1 MADLTTATSLLT
13 LLESSPDL
21 TSLHTLFKSH
31 LKPFPPK
38 TDTETRT
45 LAKQY
50 LSFLSKSLT
59 LLPKRLNK
67 TPKLNPNHAHELF
80 KTYKLCLSCLEAINS
95 ELFGKRY
102 SVQVQRARLIHCYE
116 YWGKYNE
123 AKAQGLYVL
132 RFIGELYSGTGK
144 GKWKGGVPELG
155 KDNKDKDLAMLIVEV
170 VVTIVKCVANARCE
184 DEADVVDMVFDIEP
198 WLRIIDADAY
208 EKLHKMLVTYLI
220 RFGKRICSSLFSPPD
235 DQIVCSIDLLTR
247 VLDVMAHQCMLRKE
261 TSLVNFLEFVD
272 YCANKC
278 RNATVDFCGA
288 VATHFK
294 KLAND
299 YSQVKLSSVN
309 LILRLYAI
317 SLSLSDL
324 NYYSREGS
332 PKMAISGKDISI
344 PKLLLDMENRLQRL
358 TTVHGYLL
366 SKVDNGM
373 SMAADTRTYMSS
385 YFTALNFLCE
395 PLTKL
400 MISER
405 EDILCGFDDNSYP
418 IKLPNIEDAFH
429 QFILVSSASDND
441 GDVYNNYT
449 VLSVAIAAFTLSFA
463 TKKKT
468 EACTKFLKDL
478 ILTDCLQTKGLK
490 YLYASLHNVGIVLY
504 KSDRLTEAT
513 KSLELCCQAAWSC
526 VIHLCKMFA
535 SSTDE
540 SSSDLSEDAI
550 TVFATEACAKS
561 AFLLDTLHQCGSKK
575 ISRTLIDCL
584 ERWSV
589 AHSLFEKMP
598 IPVALVKQWV
608 KIECKEIKDPEARHS
623 ATTIYFLMSSSVK
636 MSKETLS
643 ILSEQELQAY
653 MEFKSLNP
661 ELCKIMQPKISNL
674 LLKETC
680 NTKDSF
686 LQKSRIL
693 IANARE
699 SRARGIEGLNDSIKY
714 LSEVIS
720 IMSDLYNK
728 DEHARDLLA
737 QAYCLRTLCTQEA
750 EPNSKLF
757 VQDIGNALKLWLSQ
771 EQPQSAEQ
779 TRIVSLNTFTL
790 LYHVGDL
797 LSLKGYM
804 EDHSDIYEMMFRFF
818 TSKNVSLKECIT
830 ILWQSRSFRHCLC
843 TSPVSDAFIM
853 TLSKHCELFKSMEF
867 WISCMERSKSLGVG
881 FRQSLSVI
889 STLSSP
895 DSYSHEHA
903 PQPLAS
909 VDDVKQAAS
918 DLISN
923 VPLSSKSLFL
933 AAHLYYDLCERVIA
947 KGSMIEALS
956 YAKEAHRLRVK
967 LFQKR
972 FIYSTEQHND
982 IFGDNGELI
991 KKRGY
996 GLKSFYMH
1004 PSVATSAWLSH
1015 DMDSSDLVDFILTPW
1030 NVLQCY
1036 LESILQVG
1044 TIQEIIGNGSEAEAL
1059 LAWGKNI
1066 SVFHGLPIFI
1076 VSFSSALG
1084 QLYHKRRLWHL
1095 AEKELES
1102 AKHTLA
1108 DSCSLISCF
1117 KCKLVLQVTVDK
1129 QLGDLYRSRFN
1140 NATGNKLYEELSKAE
1155 TLYRSAVDKLKL
1167 TEWNNCVSHPKK
1179 TTAKQEEIQ
1188 PGVTKKGKK
1197 TAKPLPQ
1204 EQRVTSR
1211 VTRSSKQRRETAQNE
1226 SQKVMERKTVS
1237 FCNDALVKKGTQMS
1251 KVGCITS
1258 CGCEVTCVCDDKDC
1272 WHCLSYG
1279 VMKSLSVKSIIQM
1292 KWEITRRRLLLRL
1305 LTRIGKC
1312 LTDIEETQRAHN
1324 VFLESISVLVSRIE
1338 HASLLYS
1345 ICWFSLRSSWNK
1357 GTRNDCCDLSFI
1369 PMPTVLS
1376 GLKLSFI
1383 LCREVPELF
1392 QKVSRLLSVLYTLS
1406 PSNKEF
1412 STLFASKALS
1422 ESQWASYFH
1431 QASLGTH
1438 LNYQLFSHLGKPT
1451 DRNTVD
1457 VDGSSVTNST
1467 PLSLHRLAP
1476 ESVMDLEEF
1485 IIKFFLDLP
1494 RATIVCISVLGDT
1507 YACFLRDLLPY
1518 EYSAHAWIMFS
1529 RLNSDNAPIVIA
1541 LPLGSILAGSL
1552 EDDEDSS
1559 SCIFSS
1565 CGKSWHCPW
1574 DHTIIDE
1581 VAPLFRR
1588 ILEQNYASTSGHTL
1602 EDTKQNRSLWWN
1614 QRKKLDQCLG
1624 DLLSDMED
1632 LWFGPWKYL
1641 LLGGLIN
1648 CKHLDSV
1655 TKKLMKDL
1663 KSKCKVNISENIL
1676 RSLISGASSQQIE
1689 CLSELILKKGC
1700 YIGGIQCDNDRS
1712 PGENSSCL
1720 YSLVSDFLTNAI
1732 HEIGDDLVGREP
1744 VILVPDFDIQMLPW
1758 ESMPLLK
1765 NQEVYRMPSIASIS
1779 CTYDRCCHIQEKVG
1793 KDFAVSPM
1801 IDPLDAYYLLNPG
1814 GDLSETEAEFGAW
1827 FKDQNLEGTSGTSPT
1842 VDELSAAL
1850 KNHDLFIYVG
1860 HGSGVQYIPGGEIQ
1874 KLDGCAATFL
1884 MGCSSGSL
1892 SLNGSYTPKDKDIDR
1907 FGKAMLDAWI
1917 AARSTSSLDCA
1928 QCTEIA
1934 DKLKELNIDEGK
1946 RKGKKISQCKSAE
1959 VSEINYSTFGC
1970 KHRPKVG
1977 SFMGNA
1983 RQACALPFLI
1993 GAAPVCYGVPTGI
2006 RKKNM

>member
-1 MADLTTATSLLT
+1 M
-13 LLESSPDL
+13 
-21 TSLHTLFKSH
+21 
-31 LKPFPPK
+31 
-38 TDTETRT
+38 
-45 LAKQY
+45 
-50 LSFLSKSLT
+50 
-59 LLPKRLNK
+59 
-67 TPKLNPNHAHELF
+67 
-80 KTYKLCLSCLEAINS
+80 
-95 ELFGKRY
+95 
-102 SVQVQRARLIHCYE
+102 
-116 YWGKYNE
+116 
-123 AKAQGLYVL
+123 
-132 RFIGELYSGTGK
+132 
-144 GKWKGGVPELG
+144 
-155 KDNKDKDLAMLIVEV
+155 IVEV

-184 DEADVVDMVFDIEP
+184 DEADVVDMVFDVEP
-198 WLRIIDADAY
+198 WFSIIDADAY
-208 EKLHKMLVTYLI
+208 EKLHKMLVT
-220 RFGKRICSSLFSPPD
+220 
-235 DQIVCSIDLLTR
+235 
-247 VLDVMAHQCMLRKE
+247 
-261 TSLVNFLEFVD
+261 
-272 YCANKC
+272 
-278 RNATVDFCGA
+278 
-288 VATHFK
+288 
-294 KLAND
+294 
-299 YSQVKLSSVN
+299 N
-309 LILRLYAI
+309 LI
-317 SLSLSDL
+317 
-324 NYYSREGS
+324 
-332 PKMAISGKDISI
+332 K
-344 PKLLLDMENRLQRL
+344 
-358 TTVHGYLL
+358 
-366 SKVDNGM
+366 
-373 SMAADTRTYMSS
+373 
-385 YFTALNFLCE
+385 
-395 PLTKL
+395 
-400 MISER
+400 
-405 EDILCGFDDNSYP
+405 
-418 IKLPNIEDAFH
+418 
-429 QFILVSSASDND
+429 
-441 GDVYNNYT
+441 
-449 VLSVAIAAFTLSFA
+449 
-463 TKKKT
+463 
-468 EACTKFLKDL
+468 
-478 ILTDCLQTKGLK
+478 
-490 YLYASLHNVGIVLY
+490 
-504 KSDRLTEAT
+504 AT
-513 KSLELCCQAAWSC
+513 KSLELCCQAAWC
-526 VIHLCKMFA
+526 YVIHLCKMFA
-535 SSTDE
+535 SSLEE

-561 AFLLDTLHQCGSKK
+561 ALLLDILHQCGSKE
-575 ISRTLIDCL
+575 ISRRLIDFL
-584 ERWSV
+584 ERWSI

-608 KIECKEIKDPEARHS
+608 KIECKEIKAPEARHS

-661 ELCKIMQPKISNL
+661 ELCKIMQLKISNL

-714 LSEVIS
+714 LSEAIS
-720 IMSDLYNK
+720 VMSDLYNK
-728 DEHARDLLA
+728 DEYARDLLA

-757 VQDIGNALKLWLSQ
+757 VQDIGNALKLWLS
-771 EQPQSAEQ
+771 EEHPQSAEQ
-779 TRIVSLNTFTL
+779 TRIGSLNTLTL

-818 TSKNVSLKECIT
+818 TWKNVPLKECIT
-830 ILWQSRSFRHCLC
+830 ILWQSRSLRHCLC

-853 TLSKHCELFKSMEF
+853 TLSKHCELSKSMEF
-867 WISCMERSKSLGVG
+867 WISCMERSESLEVG

-895 DSYSHEHA
+895 DFYNHEHA
-903 PQPLAS
+903 TQPLAT
-909 VDDVKQAAS
+909 VADIKQAAS

-967 LFQKR
+967 LLQKR

-996 GLKSFYMH
+996 KLKSFHMH
-1004 PSVATSAWLSH
+1004 PSVATSAWSSH
-1015 DMDSSDLVDFILTPW
+1015 DMESSDLVDFILTPW

-1044 TIQEIIGNGSEAEAL
+1044 TVQEIIGNGSEAEL
-1059 LAWGKNI
+1059 LLTWGKNI
-1066 SVFHGLPIFI
+1066 SVFHGLPIFL
-1076 VSFSSALG
+1076 VSFSSVLA
-1084 QLYHKRRLWHL
+1084 QLYRKRRLWHL

-1108 DSCSLISCF
+1108 DSSSLISCL
-1117 KCKLVLQVTVDK
+1117 KCKLVLQVTVDE
-1129 QLGDLYRSRFN
+1129 QLGDLYRSRFKN
-1140 NATGNKLYEELSKAE
+1140 TTGNKLYEELSKAE
-1155 TLYRSAVDKLKL
+1155 TLYRSALDKLKL
-1167 TEWNNCVSHPKK
+1167 TEWKNCVSHPKT
-1179 TTAKQEEIQ
+1179 TTASHKIFCDSLLAGGIDVNISSDFGNQTEQEEIQ
-1188 PGVTKKGKK
+1188 PKTKKGKK

-1204 EQRVTSR
+1204 EQSVTSR
-1211 VTRSSKQRRETAQNE
+1211 VTRSSKQRSETAQNE
-1226 SQKVMERKTVS
+1226 AQNVVERKIDSV
-1237 FCNDALVKKGTQMS
+1237 CNDALVKKGTQKS
-1251 KVGCITS
+1251 KVDCITS

-1292 KWEITRRRLLLRL
+1292 KWEINRRRLLLRL
-1305 LTRIGKC
+1305 LTGIGKC
-1312 LTDIEETQRAHN
+1312 LRDVEETQRAHN
-1324 VFLESISVLVSRIE
+1324 VFLESISVLVSRSTFRPSHFSPSFAFLTELIEKNVTGDVFAVE

-1345 ICWFSLRSSWNK
+1345 ICWFSLRSSWDK

-1412 STLFASKALS
+1412 SMLFASKALC

-1451 DRNTVD
+1451 DPNTMD

-1485 IIKFFLDLP
+1485 IIKFFHDLP

-1507 YACFLRDLLPY
+1507 YARFLRALLPY

-1541 LPLGSILAGSL
+1541 LPLDSVLAGSL
-1552 EDDEDSS
+1552 KDDEDSS
-1559 SCIFSS
+1559 SCILSS
-1565 CGKSWHCPW
+1565 CDKSWHCPW

-1602 EDTKQNRSLWWN
+1602 EDTKENRSLWWN
-1614 QRKKLDQCLG
+1614 LRKKLDQCLG
-1624 DLLSDMED
+1624 DLLRDMED

-1641 LLGGLIN
+1641 LLGGLLN
-1648 CKHLDSV
+1648 CKHPDSV
-1655 TKKLMKDL
+1655 NKKLMKDL
-1663 KSKCKVNISENIL
+1663 KFKCKINISESIL
-1676 RSLISGASSQQIE
+1676 RSVISSASSQQKE

-1700 YIGGIQCDNDRS
+1700 YIGGKQCDNDTS
-1712 PGENSSCL
+1712 PGENSSSL
-1720 YSLVSDFLTNAI
+1720 SSLVSDFLTNAI
-1732 HEIGDDLVGREP
+1732 HEIGDEDFVDREP

-1765 NQEVYRMPSIASIS
+1765 KQEVYRMPSVASIS
-1779 CTYDRCCHIQEKVG
+1779 CTYDRCCHIQEKAG
-1793 KDFAVSPM
+1793 KDSAVFPM

-1814 GDLSETEAEFGAW
+1814 GDLSDTEAEFRAW
-1827 FKDQNLEGTSGTSPT
+1827 FKDQNLKGTSGTSPT
-1842 VDELSAAL
+1842 VDELSVAL
-1850 KNHDLFIYVG
+1850 KNHDLFIYLG

-1892 SLNGSYTPKDKDIDR
+1892 NLNGSYTPKGAPIHYLFAGSPVIIANLWDVTDKDIDR

-1917 AARSTSSLDCA
+1917 TARSTSSLDCA

-1946 RKGKKISQCKSAE
+1946 RKGKKKISKSNSIE
-1959 VSEINYSTFGC
+1959 VNEINSSTFGC

-2006 RKKNM
+2006 RKKDL